1 MGEGRREKGEGR
13 REKGEGEEVEVEE
26 SLQLSVHVVTSDNKE
41 AHFLACLFHCR
52 NLCVNLVVS
61 SILTTC
67 SLLSFESEKKP
78 CKSITGMDMPVFFC
92 VLELL

>member
-1 MGEGRREKGEGR
+1 MEDGEGRRRR
-13 REKGEGEEVEVEE
+13 REKGRERREGRSGKV
-26 SLQLSVHVVTSDNKE
+26 LQLSVHIVTSDNKE

-52 NLCVNLVVS
+52 NLCVNLVGS

-78 CKSITGMDMPVFFC
+78 CKSITGMDMPVFLFFASWSS
-92 VLELL
+92 